1 MTEPR
6 IDQEATKRSAG
17 RSAEPIQYP
26 TNHVLGV
33 VDTPEQLQAATTAL
47 SEAGFL
53 DSEIDIACGPAAAD
67 DLGATTGRRGLA
79 HLAIR
84 IAEHLGMADDEMEVK
99 NRYEQALRDGQFI
112 VMVLAP
118 TDERKTLAGQILRAH
133 GGHFINFLGRLSR
146 EAIHP

>member
-6 IDQEATKRSAG
+6 IDRDATQKAAG
-17 RSAEPIQYP
+17 QSTEPIQYP

-33 VDTPEQLQAATTAL
+33 VDTPEQLGAAATAL
-47 SEAGFL
+47 TGAGFR

-67 DLGATTGRRGLA
+67 DLAATTGRTGLA

-84 IAEHLGMADDEMEVK
+84 IAERLGIADDEMNMK
-99 NRYEQALRDGQFI
+99 SRYEQALRDGRF
-112 VMVLAP
+112 VVLVLAP
-118 TDERKTLAGQILRAH
+118 TNERKALAGQILRDH
-133 GGHFINFLGRLSR
+133 GGHFINFLGRLSI